1 MSATPNAHEGTAM
14 AAVDARDM
22 VAVEDA
28 HGGLTVYFRDRPI
41 RYRLGGEWYRA
52 AAPPGRLA
60 AAPVS
65 GPRAAGRAEAS
76 RRPPAG
82 RAPVS

>member
-1 MSATPNAHEGTAM
+1 MSGTPTAHEGTAM
-14 AAVDARDM
+14 AAVDARDV
-22 VAVEDA
+22 VAVRDA

-41 RYRLGGEWYRA
+41 RYLLGGEWYRA

-65 GPRAAGRAEAS
+65 GPRSAGGAGTPP
-76 RRPPAG
+76 RPPAG
-82 RAPVS
+82 APLVS